1 MMRMFERSRFLIC
14 VVGLMMI
21 VYVNASES
29 KGDHVGMSKESVM
42 LRKEML
48 KKKKGMF
55 WFLKRKSSSD
65 FTSDLF
71 PGSEP
76 VDYELKTAVP
86 MFSELVQSKKTQM
99 PYHYYKLPIV
109 CPRPDVQTKKTKK
122 NLGQRLTGQ
131 STDLLPFEIN
141 TLVNVKCKSVCN
153 RSLDGEDLLWVRKLV
168 KNKYRHFFTLDSL
181 PVLMRSNELNFAVRG
196 FPLGFQTP
204 PSPANK
210 LGEFYLFN
218 HLSFIISYH
227 QEDDASNKVR
237 ITGFD
242 VHPVSIVHT
251 ESTCNNDA
259 SSQKLINKSDT
270 YLALKTGEAGEPLKV
285 TFSYGVQW
293 RKSTLSWSDRWD
305 VYLIGSP
312 NENVQYVNI
321 MNSVLLLLLLTGA
334 VATIML
340 RIIRRDIMTYNDLEE
355 TKEEFGWKLL
365 HADVFRAP
373 HARTLLSVAVGTGI
387 QIGSCIFLTI
397 LCGILKIFNPMR
409 KGQTLS
415 VIIILYV
422 LNGSVGGYVSARLYK
437 HFKGTAWKRNT
448 LLMATA
454 FPGIMVSMFL
464 LLNIFLGFQGAAT
477 SVSTLTILA
486 VFLLWVCVS
495 TPLVFIGSYFGFVA
509 ERIEAPIKPNEIV
522 RFIPEPHKYVLY
534 HKFYVTYMLAGL
546 CPFLSI
552 YVEAY
557 LILGALWLHQ
567 MFYVFGFVVCVMIIL
582 TGMCALVS
590 IVLCYFQLCAED
602 HKWWWKSFM
611 YGTSVGVYLFVYSL
625 WFLISRL
632 KLVGFLP
639 VMVYVT
645 YMGIISLALA
655 LYCGSIGAISSFLF
669 CCKIYSAIKRD

>member
-1 MMRMFERSRFLIC
+1 MRGLERCRMLVC
-14 VVGLMMI
+14 VVVLMMT
-21 VYVNASES
+21 VCVNSSES
-29 KGDHVGMSKESVM
+29 EGDHVGMSEESVM

-48 KKKKGMF
+48 KKKKMKLWF
-55 WFLKRKSSSD
+55 WNRKSSSD
-65 FTSDLF
+65 FASVLF

-76 VDYELKTAVP
+76 VDYELQSAVP

-122 NLGQRLTGQ
+122 NLGQRLTGH

-141 TLVNVKCKSVCN
+141 ALVNITCKTVCE
-153 RSLDGEDLLWVRKLV
+153 RSLEGEDLRWVRKLV
-168 KNKYRHFFTLDSL
+168 KNKYRYFFTLDSL
-181 PVLMRSNELNFAVRG
+181 PVLIRSNEINFAVRG
-196 FPLGFQTP
+196 LPLGFRGP
-204 PSPANK
+204 PSSGSKEA
-210 LGEFYLFN
+210 EFNLFN
-218 HLSFIISYH
+218 HLRFIISYH
-227 QEDDASNKVR
+227 QENEESNKIR

-242 VHPVSIVHT
+242 VHPISFVHT
-251 ESTCNNDA
+251 ENSCNNDP
-259 SSQKLINKSDT
+259 SSPKLINEAKT
-270 YLALKTGEAGEPLKV
+270 YVTLKTGEAGEPLKV
-285 TFSYGVQW
+285 KFSYEVKW
-293 RKSTLSWSDRWD
+293 HRSTVTWSDRWD

-321 MNSVLLLLLLTGA
+321 MNSVLLMLLLTGA

-365 HADVFRAP
+365 HVDVFRAP
-373 HARTLLSVAVGTGI
+373 QARTILSVAVGTGI

-397 LCGILKIFNPMR
+397 LCGILKVFNPMR

-437 HFKGTAWKRNT
+437 HFNGTAWKRNT

-464 LLNIFLGFQGAAT
+464 FLNIFLGFQGAAT
-477 SVSTLTILA
+477 SVSPLTILA
-486 VFLLWVCVS
+486 VFLIWVCIS
-495 TPLVFIGSYFGFVA
+495 TPLVFLGSYFGFVA
-509 ERIEAPIKPNEIV
+509 PRIEAPVKPNEIA
-522 RFIPEPHKYVLY
+522 RFIPEPHKYVFY
-534 HKFYVTYMLAGL
+534 HKFYVTYILAGL

-567 MFYVFGFVVCVMIIL
+567 MFYVFGFVVCVMLIL

-602 HKWWWKSFM
+602 HRWWWKSFL
-611 YGTSVGVYLFVYSL
+611 YGTSVGVYLFIYSL

-632 KLVGFLP
+632 KLAGFLP

-655 LYCGSIGAISSFLF
+655 LYCGAVGTISSFLF